1 MKKRQSSDISA
12 RKRPSQARSARLVED
27 TLEAAIRILRR
38 DGAARFT
45 AARVAEAAGISVG
58 SLYQYFPNKEAIL
71 FRLQTDEWQRTGA
84 LLDGIMSDQA
94 RDPQTRLRDM
104 VTEFFR
110 SEWDEAALRLALG
123 DAAPAYRDAPEV
135 AAHRRDGRRRTAKF
149 MAELL
154 PEATAEVRRFTGELL
169 MGVMSAM
176 GKTVSESA
184 QSAAEVDTWGAA
196 IGEMCCAYLRVKSQ
210 KAGGGAGR

>member
-1 MKKRQSSDISA
+1 MKKRQSSEISA

-38 DGAARFT
+38 EGAARFT

-71 FRLQTDEWQRTGA
+71 FRLQTDEWQRTGKM
-84 LLDGIMSDQA
+84 LDDIMTDKT

-104 VTEFFR
+104 VTAFFQ

-135 AAHRRDGRRRTAKF
+135 AAHRRDGRRRSARF

-154 PEATAEVRRFTGELL
+154 PEATPEVRRFTGELL
-169 MGVMSAM
+169 MGVLSAM

-184 QSAAEVDTWGAA
+184 KSAAEVDTWSAA
-196 IGEMCCAYLRVKSQ
+196 IGEMCCAYLRVTSM
-210 KAGGGAGR
+210 KAGGAAR